1 MLDVHKRGAGT
12 TQKKRLPPKQS
23 RLVLEPLEQ
32 RNMALVHGID
42 LGTGKVVASVLS
54 GPVFGQPVLV
64 RNNISADS
72 TPLAVLIMR

>member
-1 MLDVHKRGAGT
+1 
-12 TQKKRLPPKQS
+12 
-23 RLVLEPLEQ
+23 
-32 RNMALVHGID
+32 MALVHGID